1 MDNTEYRLSRQDMFD
16 NKISP
21 GIVSDLEESRP
32 TTVTLH
38 NKQKEPKCTEICGFA
53 CFVGFALTFLLGLIG
68 ACVTYYVF
76 CIMALIE
83 DSHKS
88 IQETCSESN
97 LWPFILTVLIINLG
111 VLQNSSK
118 GKDGPNPVAVVV
130 SILVLVSLCTWGS
143 IEFWNDCVQ
152 KKLSDTLLF
161 TMVKIT
167 VYMEYCFIF
176 LFLVLFG
183 YVMNKALRK
192 E

>member
-1 MDNTEYRLSRQDMFD
+1 MNHTEYSPSAEDMFS

-21 GIVSDLEESRP
+21 VTQTDLESAQP
-32 TTVTLH
+32 TTVSFH
-38 NKQKEPKCTEICGFA
+38 NKQIEPKCTEICGVA
-53 CFVGFALTFLLGLIG
+53 CFIGATVTFLLGLIG
-68 ACVTYYVF
+68 ASVTYYVF

-88 IQETCSESN
+88 IQETCSDSN

-111 VLQNSSK
+111 VAQNSSK
-118 GKDGPNPVAVVV
+118 DKDGPNPVAMVI
-130 SILVLVSLCTWGS
+130 SILVLASLCTWGS

-152 KKLSDTLLF
+152 EKLSDTLLF
-161 TMVKIT
+161 TMVEIT

-176 LFLVLFG
+176 LLLVLFG
-183 YVMNKALRK
+183 YVINKALRK

>member
-1 MDNTEYRLSRQDMFD
+1 MNATEYHPSHQDMSA

-21 GIVSDLEESRP
+21 ATETDLEAARP
-32 TTVTLH
+32 TIVTLH
-38 NKQKEPKCTEICGFA
+38 NKQIEPKCTEICGVA
-53 CFVGFALTFLLGLIG
+53 CFIGTTVTFLLGLIG
-68 ACVTYYVF
+68 ASVTYYVF

-88 IQETCSESN
+88 IQKTCSDSN

-111 VLQNSSK
+111 VAQNSSK
-118 GKDGPNPVAVVV
+118 DKDGPNPVAMVV
-130 SILVLVSLCTWGS
+130 SILVLASLCTWGS

-152 KKLSDTLLF
+152 KKLSDTLIF
-161 TMVKIT
+161 TMVEIT

-183 YVMNKALRK
+183 YVINKALRK

>member
-1 MDNTEYRLSRQDMFD
+1 MNPTEYSPSAEDMSS

-21 GIVSDLEESRP
+21 VTQTDLESARP
-32 TTVTLH
+32 TIVAFQE
-38 NKQKEPKCTEICGFA
+38 KQIEPKGLEMCSIA
-53 CFVGFALTFLLGLIG
+53 CFIGITVTFLLGLIG
-68 ACVTYYVF
+68 ASVTYYVF

-88 IQETCSESN
+88 IQETCSDSN

-111 VLQNSSK
+111 VAQNSSK
-118 GKDGPNPVAVVV
+118 GKDGPNPVSVVV

-152 KKLSDTLLF
+152 EKLSDTLLF
-161 TMVKIT
+161 TMVEIT

-176 LFLVLFG
+176 LLLVLFG
-183 YVMNKALRK
+183 YVINKALRK